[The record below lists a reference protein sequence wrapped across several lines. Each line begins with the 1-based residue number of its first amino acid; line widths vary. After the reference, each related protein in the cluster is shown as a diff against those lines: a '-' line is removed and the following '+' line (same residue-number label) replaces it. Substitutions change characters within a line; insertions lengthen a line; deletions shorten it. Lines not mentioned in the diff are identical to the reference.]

1 MPHPIRERRLA
12 LSLLVALVGP
22 FAEARAQEPRAPEA
36 RASAAGVR
44 DTADRLIGRG
54 LAGFGNS
61 VIIDA
66 ATVRSSVA
74 RTLADLLSARVPGLN
89 VTYATGAPG
98 YAPEITARGAT
109 GFFGP
114 GRPLLY
120 VDGVLQREDRHLIGQ
135 FVDRQRPSHA
145 WSLPTDEI
153 ESVEVVLGPAG
164 GSLLAFGSSRGAVLV
179 RTRLGAPGAW
189 RGSQYAEASSAPAPG
204 LPPTRRTL
212 VGNTASGTT
221 DFCPFTDQASGYCS
235 PTGSKRHQPF
245 GGVSPY
251 RASTSLRTGV
261 GLEGT
266 LRVAGDRVADV
277 RLAADMDRTSGAV
290 SDNAFERYDLS
301 AIARTAPWR
310 SLRTTLTTRFARTGG
325 TYARFGEDGL
335 GLLGGIAVEPTD
347 TNFAL
352 TFRVADSLL
361 ARSLPYHSDR
371 LSVSLASEWT
381 PRPWLTAFAQGSA
394 ERITR
399 GSDLTAATYSFFP
412 RDEFSGTVRDL
423 SSFRQG
429 TSALSA
435 GVRGTRA
442 LPFGLRLAGEA
453 GGHVSLLD
461 IQERR
466 AQERVGLNGSASGNE
481 TRLAP
486 DLRSTSFYSAWRLTS
501 GPGRS
506 IGGGFRKEATTF
518 FESTFGDDVFNT
530 FDASWTI
537 SRERFFPRIPGVD
550 RTTLRAAYGES
561 GDHEVL
567 LGLLELETFFTAG
580 TVPPRLP
587 RTLEREAG
595 LDLALFGGAA
605 TLGITAYDRALRDGY
620 FNSTATSGIGAPLSF
635 ASWSTHGAEWSL
647 AIPTRGA
654 GPLRWNARLS
664 WSSARTRITKTQFPT
679 ATRTL
684 FGGSRAHFGAGIP
697 FGAIYSTRYSF
708 TNTTNDGIIDATE
721 IVLEGAPTRRGVTQ
735 PTDVLGLTAEL
746 RWRDGLSVGVSVDGK
761 FGHVKYDGSQAIAC
775 QFLICRDLYDGAA
788 LLAQQARAVAS
799 GYTGTFTGPVHDA
812 DFIRARDIW
821 IRLALPSRVGPRAL
835 KGASLTL
842 AARNVGLWSRYP
854 SGDPETGNFAF
865 PTVQRGDYF
874 TPSLP
879 ASLSLRLDLAR

>member
-1 MPHPIRERRLA
+1 MPHPTRERLLA
-12 LSLLVALVGP
+12 LSMLIALLGP
-22 FAEARAQEPRAPEA
+22 FAAARAQEELTIT
-36 RASAAGVR
+36 AAVR

-54 LAGFGNS
+54 LAGHGSS
-61 VIIDA
+61 VILDST
-66 ATVRSSVA
+66 TVRGSVA
-74 RTLADLLSARVPGLN
+74 RTLADLLTARVPGLN
-89 VTYATGAPG
+89 VTYPTGAPG

-120 VDGVLQREDRHLIGQ
+120 VDGILQREDRHLIGQ
-135 FVDRQRPSHA
+135 YVDRQRPSHA

-164 GSLLAFGSSRGAVLV
+164 GTLLAFGSSRGAVLV
-179 RTRLGAPGAW
+179 RTRQGTAGAW
-189 RGSQYAEASSAPAPG
+189 RFTQYTEASGASAPG
-204 LPPTRRTL
+204 LPPTRLTI
-212 VGNTASGTT
+212 VGSTANGTT
-221 DFCPFTDQASGYCS
+221 DYCPFTDQATGYCT
-235 PTGSKRHQPF
+235 PTGAKLHRPF

-251 RASTSLRTGV
+251 RASTGLRAGV
-261 GLEGT
+261 GLGGG
-266 LRVAGDRVADV
+266 LRIAGIPVADV
-277 RLAADMDRTSGAV
+277 RLAANMDRTSGAV

-301 AIARTAPWR
+301 AIARITPWR
-310 SLRTTLTTRFARTGG
+310 SLRATLTTRFARTGG
-325 TYARFGEDGL
+325 SYARFGENGL
-335 GLLGGIAVEPTD
+335 GLLGGIAVEPSD

-361 ARSLPYHSDR
+361 ARSLPYRTDR
-371 LSVSLASEWT
+371 LSVGLSSEWT
-381 PRPWLTAFAQGSA
+381 PRPWLRAFAQGSA
-394 ERITR
+394 ERMTR

-412 RDEFSGTVRDL
+412 RDEFSGTVRDI
-423 SSFRQG
+423 SSLRQG
-429 TSALSA
+429 TSAMGA

-442 LPFGLRLAGEA
+442 LPLGLRLAGEA
-453 GGHVSLLD
+453 GGHVSNLD
-461 IQERR
+461 IHERRSQERM
-466 AQERVGLNGSASGNE
+466 GLNGSASSNE
-481 TRLAP
+481 TRFSP
-486 DLRSTSFYSAWRLTS
+486 ELRSTSFYAAWRLTS
-501 GPGRS
+501 GSGRS

-518 FESTFGDDVFNT
+518 FETTFGDDVFNT
-530 FDASWTI
+530 LDATWTI
-537 SRERFFPRIPGVD
+537 SQERFFPRIPGVD
-550 RTTLRAAYGES
+550 RTTLRVAYGES

-595 LDLALFGGAA
+595 LDVALFGGAA
-605 TLGITAYDRALRDGY
+605 TLGITAYDRSLRDGY
-620 FNSTATSGIGAPLSF
+620 FNSTATSGIGRPLTF

-647 AIPTRGA
+647 ALPMRRT
-654 GPLRWNARLS
+654 GPLQGNARLS
-664 WSSARTRITKTQFPT
+664 WSSARTRITAAQFPT

-684 FGGSRAHFGAGIP
+684 FGGSQAHFGAGIP

-708 TNTTNDGIIDATE
+708 NNTTNDGIIDATE

-735 PTDVLGLTAEL
+735 PTDVFGLTAEL
-746 RWRDGLSVGVSVDGK
+746 RWRDLVSAGVSVDGK
-761 FGHVKYDGSQAIAC
+761 FGHVKYDGSQVITC

-821 IRLALPSRVGPRAL
+821 VRVALPSRVGPLAL
-835 KGASLTL
+835 KGVSLTL

-854 SGDPETGNFAF
+854 SGDPETGSFAF
-865 PTVQRGDYF
+865 ATVQRGDYF

-879 ASLSLRLDLAR
+879 ATLSLRLDLAR